1 MRCSLKINNNLYHY
15 DSSSFIDLSIPLNFG
30 GTQPNYF
37 GVEKATSVPYKSGN
51 LIGATKQGGGC
62 NFDVLTLIPH
72 CNGTHTECVGH
83 IVNDNISVHS
93 IITDVLIPVT
103 LITVQPRDGI
113 IHEGQ
118 IAVESGFNA
127 GLILRS
133 LPNNESKCSRAY
145 DSDHLPPYFS
155 EEAMNKINVLSVNH
169 LLVDMPTID
178 PAYDEG
184 RLVNHHIFWGVD
196 QDKHDLDGN
205 PPSSKTITEMI
216 YVPNDVPDDRYLL
229 QIQVANFVSDAAPSR
244 PVIFPIEME

>member
-15 DSSSFIDLSIPLNFG
+15 DSSSFIDLSIPLNFD
-30 GTQPNYF
+30 GTQPNFF
-37 GVEKATSVPYKSGN
+37 GVEKATAVPYKSGN

-133 LPNNESKCSRAY
+133 LPNNESKCSRTY

-178 PAYDEG
+178 SAYDEG

-244 PVIFPIEME
+244 PVIFPIEM

>member
-15 DSSSFIDLSIPLNFG
+15 DSSSFIDLSIPLNFDR
-30 GTQPNYF
+30 TQPNYF
-37 GVEKATSVPYKSGN
+37 GVEKATAVPYKSGN

-133 LPNNESKCSRAY
+133 LPKRE
-145 DSDHLPPYFS
+145 
-155 EEAMNKINVLSVNH
+155 
-169 LLVDMPTID
+169 
-178 PAYDEG
+178 
-184 RLVNHHIFWGVD
+184 
-196 QDKHDLDGN
+196 
-205 PPSSKTITEMI
+205 
-216 YVPNDVPDDRYLL
+216 
-229 QIQVANFVSDAAPSR
+229 QVFKSLRFRSFAPL
-244 PVIFPIEME
+244 FF

>member
-15 DSSSFIDLSIPLNFG
+15 DSSSFIDLSIPLNFDR
-30 GTQPNYF
+30 TQPNYF
-37 GVEKATSVPYKSGN
+37 GVEKATAVPYKSGN

-118 IAVESGFNA
+118 IAVESGFNT

-178 PAYDEG
+178 SAYDEG
-184 RLVNHHIFWGVD
+184 RLVNHHIFWSVD

-244 PVIFPIEME
+244 PVIFPIEM